1 MMFHIEINVGAE
13 ANMERRAFLSSIAGM
28 GAIYAMNIADPAQ
41 YIPSRVSKEKWAV
54 LFGTWC
60 GTARD
65 AGIWIS
71 EGMRGIADIYD
82 VRQKPDLKS
91 YDHLIIGTAIHNGKG
106 PKELEQY
113 LQSFAADLKSKIRAY
128 YVVCGSGGDRP
139 SQQTQT
145 AYIDNYL
152 AKLCQTAAPVSRVF
166 PGRIT
171 KILLSDEDFK
181 ALEAFH
187 QRQNKPFDDYDHLE
201 RWECMAF
208 GGAILAGGS
217 VPAKKQ

>member
-1 MMFHIEINVGAE
+1 
-13 ANMERRAFLSSIAGM
+13 MERRTFLSGIASM
-28 GAIYAMNIADPAQ
+28 GAIYAVNIADPAQ

-71 EGMRGIADIYD
+71 EGMGGIADVYD

-91 YDHLIIGTAIHNGKG
+91 YDHLVIGTAIHNGKG
-106 PKELEQY
+106 PKELEEY
-113 LQSFAADLKSKIRAY
+113 LQSSTADLKGKIRAY
-128 YVVCGSGGDRP
+128 YIVSGTGGDRP
-139 SQQTQT
+139 TQQTQT

-152 AKLCQTAAPVSRVF
+152 AKLCQSAAPANRVF

-171 KILLSDEDFK
+171 KALLSDADFK

-187 QRQNKPFDDYDHLE
+187 KSQNKPFDDYDHLA
-201 RWECMAF
+201 RWDCMEF
-208 GGAILAGGS
+208 GRTILAS
-217 VPAKKQ
+217 RSAPAKKQ